1 MDGVF
6 EAGYFVGMEN
16 RENKPASP
24 TKLIV
29 LLAFNKGEDGDIIPA
44 GEAREMRDE
53 STAIR
58 TAKALASQHVGVIAW
73 SRTAD
78 LVNGEFGDPVVL
90 FQHGEVPDMD

>member
-1 MDGVF
+1 
-6 EAGYFVGMEN
+6 MEH

-58 TAKALASQHVGVIAW
+58 TAKALAGQHVGVIAW

-78 LVNGEFGDPVVL
+78 LINGEFGDPVVL